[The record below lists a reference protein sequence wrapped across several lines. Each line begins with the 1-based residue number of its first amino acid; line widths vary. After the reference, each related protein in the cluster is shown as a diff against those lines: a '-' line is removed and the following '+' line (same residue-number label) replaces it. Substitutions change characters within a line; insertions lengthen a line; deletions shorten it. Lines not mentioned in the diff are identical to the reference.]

1 MNSQARPLPA
11 PAGLETSHDKDQWRR
26 VLRQQRRKRH
36 PHPDTCHGP
45 ACEALMEHALQAVE
59 GMGTIAAYVSVG
71 NEPCTRRLL
80 ERLEAEGRD
89 VLLPV
94 LGPHLSRSW
103 GRFTGVADLAER
115 APGRPPEPGGEPLPA
130 EAVSDVDALL
140 IPALAIDR
148 AGNRLGQG
156 GGWYDRALPLRREG
170 ALVLAVVYDDELI
183 PSTLPTEPHD
193 QRVDAVITPEQWF
206 LLERSVFASGS

>member
-1 MNSQARPLPA
+1 M
-11 PAGLETSHDKDQWRR
+11 ETSHDKGRWRQI
-26 VLRQQRRKRH
+26 LRQRRRREH
-36 PHPDTCHGP
+36 PHPNAGHCP
-45 ACEALMEHALQAVE
+45 ACESLMEHALQAVE
-59 GMGTIAAYVSVG
+59 GMRTIAAYVSVG
-71 NEPCTRRLL
+71 NEPCTRLLL
-80 ERLEAEGRD
+80 EHLEAEGRE

-94 LGPHLSRSW
+94 LGPQLSRGW
-103 GRFTGVADLAER
+103 GRFTGIADLAER
-115 APGRPPEPGGEPLPA
+115 APGRPPEPGGAPLPA
-130 EAVSDVDALL
+130 EAVSDVDALI

-170 ALVLAVVYDDELI
+170 ALVLAVVYDDELT
-183 PSTLPTEPHD
+183 PHQLPTEPHD

>member
-1 MNSQARPLPA
+1 
-11 PAGLETSHDKDQWRR
+11 
-26 VLRQQRRKRH
+26 
-36 PHPDTCHGP
+36 
-45 ACEALMEHALQAVE
+45 MEHALQAVE
-59 GMGTIAAYVSVG
+59 GMGAIAAYVSVG
-71 NEPCTRRLL
+71 DEPCTRLLL
-80 ERLEAEGRD
+80 ERLEAGGRE

-94 LGPHLSRSW
+94 LGPQLSRGW
-103 GRFTGVADLAER
+103 GRFTGIADLAER

-156 GGWYDRALPLRREG
+156 GGWYDRALPLRHEG
-170 ALVLAVVYDDELI
+170 ALVLAMVYDDELI
-183 PSTLPTEPHD
+183 ASPLPTEPHD

>member
-1 MNSQARPLPA
+1 MNSQVRQIPA
-11 PAGLETSHDKDQWRR
+11 IAGMETSDAKDRLRR
-26 VLRQQRRKRH
+26 ELRQQRRKRH
-36 PHPDTCHGP
+36 SHLGGGHDA
-45 ACEALMEHALQAVE
+45 ACAALMEHSLQAVE

-71 NEPCTRRLL
+71 DEPCTRLLL
-80 ERLEAEGRD
+80 ERLEAEGRE

-94 LGPHLSRSW
+94 LGPQLSRCW

-130 EAVSDVDALL
+130 EAISAVDALL

-148 AGNRLGQG
+148 SGQRLGQG

-170 ALVLAVVYDDELI
+170 APVLAMVYDDELLSTPL
-183 PSTLPTEPHD
+183 PSEGHD

-206 LLERSVFASGS
+206 LLEGSVFASGS